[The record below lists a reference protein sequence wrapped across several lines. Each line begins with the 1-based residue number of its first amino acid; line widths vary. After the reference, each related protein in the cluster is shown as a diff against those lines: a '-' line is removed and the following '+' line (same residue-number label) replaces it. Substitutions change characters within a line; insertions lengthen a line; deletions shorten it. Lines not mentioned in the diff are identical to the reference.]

1 MSDNSY
7 LITRKE
13 DYCVRCKTRLGI
25 YSCQNCDDFIFCEQ
39 CDFYVHSISSK
50 KQHQRT
56 LISNVLEKNEN
67 KDKSES
73 VPNFY
78 RVNNNINQSI
88 NNDNNQTIYL
98 SHTNSMPP
106 FELNPININH
116 SRISTNPTTLY
127 DLTTRSMNKLS
138 LNSMTSHYRST
149 SNEKLYER

>member
-7 LITRKE
+7 LITKKE

-25 YSCQNCDDFIFCEQ
+25 VICQNCDGFNFCEQ

-56 LISNVLEKNEN
+56 MISPVSDKQEI

-73 VPNFY
+73 LPNFY

-88 NNDNNQTIYL
+88 NNDNQTIYL

-106 FELNPININH
+106 YDINHINVNH

-138 LNSMTSHYRST
+138 LNTLGSHYRSN